1 VKLNAIVFPLLVL
14 IGTGCSLL
22 SGHPRVSA
30 TATDRVVIH
39 YEENLQG
46 SEWRPVI
53 EVLIDGHR
61 GKFLVDSGAGV
72 PVLTMEAVRECKLPL
87 SGKTHRLGFVGNDK
101 PGLVNQVDGSV
112 VLEIGAGVSITWTN
126 PYVVSGVG
134 SDDWFGLLDYKTLR
148 AAGAIIDTKQRTV
161 TFSP

>member
-1 VKLNAIVFPLLVL
+1 MVL

-53 EVLIDGHR
+53 KVSINGQR

-72 PVLTMEAVRECKLPL
+72 PVLTMDAVRKCKLPL
-87 SGKTHRLGFVGNDK
+87 SNRTHRLGFVGNDK
-101 PGLVNQVDGSV
+101 PGVVNQVEGSV
-112 VLEIGAGVSITWTN
+112 VIEIGAGVSVTWTN
-126 PYVVSGVG
+126 PYVVSGLG
-134 SDDWFGLLDYKTLR
+134 SEDWFGLLDYKTLR
-148 AAGAIIDTKQRTV
+148 AAGAVIDMKQKTV